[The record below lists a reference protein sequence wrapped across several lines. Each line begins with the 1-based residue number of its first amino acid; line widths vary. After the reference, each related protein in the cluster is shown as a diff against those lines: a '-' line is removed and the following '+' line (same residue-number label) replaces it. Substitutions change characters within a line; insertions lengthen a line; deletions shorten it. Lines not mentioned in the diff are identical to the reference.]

1 MLLQKLCFKYPAL
14 RFSHKVEKT
23 LSRLFSVSYTS
34 SMEDTLL
41 KDYDDQQVQ
50 LMKEPCIL
58 VNDHDEVIGTASKKS
73 CHLLSNINNGML
85 HRAFSV
91 FLFSSKNELLLQQR
105 SDAKITF
112 PGLFTNTCCSHPLN
126 VDLEME
132 EKNAMGVKRA
142 AQRKLFHELGITPE
156 QIPLDTFK
164 YLTRIRYKAV
174 NIPDDK
180 KFGENEIDYVL
191 IICKDVDLSINT
203 NEVKSIQYVTK
214 EELKELIKSC
224 EMGNVVLTPWF
235 KLICEHF
242 LFQWWDNLDNL
253 KKLEDHKNIHDFTDK
268 V

>member
-1 MLLQKLCFKYPAL
+1 
-14 RFSHKVEKT
+14 
-23 LSRLFSVSYTS
+23 
-34 SMEDTLL
+34 
-41 KDYDDQQVQ
+41 
-50 LMKEPCIL
+50 
-58 VNDHDEVIGTASKKS
+58 
-73 CHLLSNINNGML
+73 
-85 HRAFSV
+85 
-91 FLFSSKNELLLQQR
+91 
-105 SDAKITF
+105 
-112 PGLFTNTCCSHPLN
+112 
-126 VDLEME
+126 ME

-191 IICKDVDLSINT
+191 IIRKDVELSINT
-203 NEVKSIQYVTK
+203 NEVKSVQYVTK